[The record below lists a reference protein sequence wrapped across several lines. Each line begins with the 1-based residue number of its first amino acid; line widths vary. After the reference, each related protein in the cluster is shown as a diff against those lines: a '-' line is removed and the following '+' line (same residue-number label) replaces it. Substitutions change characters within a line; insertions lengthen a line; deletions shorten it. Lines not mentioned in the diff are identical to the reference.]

1 MTCEPFSV
9 YFSGNAE
16 QLFKHAADLIQQHH
30 GTLAGTPAYSTFS
43 VPIRLFGTVAGYFTL
58 NTYSC
63 TITITEHPVFL
74 PCAVIQHFVH
84 AAIVAQTT

>member
-30 GTLAGTPAYSTFS
+30 GTLEGTPAYSTFS
-43 VPIRLFGTVAGYFTL
+43 VPIRLFGTVSGYFTL
-58 NTYSC
+58 NTNSC
-63 TITITEHPVFL
+63 TVKIVKHPVFL
-74 PCAVIQHFVH
+74 PCPMIQRFVH
-84 AAIVAQTT
+84 SAIVARTT